1 MPMVVYD
8 HIGEKI
14 TKDLDETHF
23 LVTDNI
29 TKYVEP
35 VDVGSVECTNKERV
49 LAAKI
54 TGLPDLGGR
63 MRFYGAFAQH
73 IVGNWNG
80 LPIVHKLK
88 VASR

>member
-1 MPMVVYD
+1 MAMVVYD

-14 TKDLDETHF
+14 EKDFDNHHF

-35 VDVGSVECTNKERV
+35 LDVGSIECTNKERA
-49 LAAKI
+49 LAAKLV
-54 TGLPDLGGR
+54 GMPDLGGR

-80 LPIVHKLK
+80 LPIVTRVKA
-88 VASR
+88 VR

>member
-1 MPMVVYD
+1 MSMVVYD

-14 TKDLDETHF
+14 EKDFDEHCF

-29 TKYVEP
+29 KKYVEP
-35 VDVGSVECTNKERV
+35 LDVGSVECTNKERE
-49 LAAKI
+49 LAAKLV
-54 TGLPDLGGR
+54 GLPDLGGR

-80 LPIVHKLK
+80 LPVVTKTKAL
-88 VASR
+88 R

>member
-1 MPMVVYD
+1 MPMVVFD

-14 TKDLDETHF
+14 EKDLDDCAF

-29 TKYVEP
+29 TKFVEP
-35 VDVGSVECTNKERV
+35 VDVGSVECTNKERE
-49 LAAKI
+49 LAAKLV
-54 TGLPDLGGR
+54 GLPDLGGR

-80 LPIVHKLK
+80 LPIVTRVKA
-88 VASR
+88 VR